1 MPSDAAVIEA
11 KRALRAA
18 SRTAQRAA
26 HAAAGREAGER
37 LRENFRNAVAAP
49 AGVPVSGYWPMEG
62 EMDPR
67 VLMADMAAQGH
78 PLCLPVVQGRGKPLL
93 FRAWRKGDAMVPG
106 SLGIPAPDPAAAAV
120 TPALLLVPLLAFDRE
135 GFRLGHGAGY
145 YDMTLAGL
153 RAAGPVLAVGVA
165 YAGQEVARVPRE
177 AHDQPLDWVVT
188 EGEAIRIG
196 AKA

>member
-1 MPSDAAVIEA
+1 MPSDAALIEA

-18 SRTAQRAA
+18 ARVTQRAA
-26 HAAAGREAGER
+26 HAAEGRAAGER
-37 LRENFRNAVAAP
+37 LRENFSVIGAP
-49 AGVPVSGYWPMEG
+49 AGVAVSGYWPMEG
-62 EMDPR
+62 EIDPR
-67 VLMADMAAQGH
+67 VLMADLAARGH
-78 PLCLPVVQGRGKPLL
+78 ALGLPVVQGRGKPLI
-93 FRAWRKGDAMVPG
+93 FRVWHKGDALVAG
-106 SLGIPAPDPAAAAV
+106 SLGIPAPRPDAALLV
-120 TPALLLVPLLAFDRE
+120 PGLLLVPLLAFDRE

-145 YDMTLAGL
+145 YDMTLASL

-188 EGEAIRIG
+188 ERGVIRIG

>member
-1 MPSDAAVIEA
+1 MPSDIAVTEA

-26 HAAAGREAGER
+26 HTAVGRGAGAR
-37 LRENFRNAVAAP
+37 LRENFRAIAIPADVA
-49 AGVPVSGYWPMEG
+49 VSGYWPMEG
-62 EMDPR
+62 EIDPR
-67 VLMADMAAQGH
+67 VLMADLAARGH
-78 PLCLPVVQGRGKPLL
+78 ALGLPVVEGRGKPLL
-93 FRAWRKGDAMVPG
+93 FRVWRRGDALVPG
-106 SLGIPAPDPAAAAV
+106 SLGIPAPGSGAAPLV
-120 TPALLLVPLLAFDRE
+120 PGLLLVPLLAFDRE

-153 RAAGPVLAVGVA
+153 RAAGAVLAVGIA

-188 EGEAIRIG
+188 EREAIRMG

>member
-1 MPSDAAVIEA
+1 MPSDTSVTEA

-26 HAAAGREAGER
+26 HAATGRGAGER
-37 LRENFRNAVAAP
+37 LRKNFRSAIAVP
-49 AGVPVSGYWPMEG
+49 AGVAISGYWPMEG

-67 VLMADMAAQGH
+67 VLMAELAARGH
-78 PLCLPVVQGRGKPLL
+78 ALGLPVVQGRGKPLL
-93 FRAWRKGDAMVPG
+93 FRAWRRGDALVPG
-106 SLGIPAPDPAAAAV
+106 SLGIPAPRPEAAPLV
-120 TPALLLVPLLAFDRE
+120 PGLLLVPLLAFDRE

-153 RAAGPVLAVGVA
+153 RAAGPVLAVGIA

-196 AKA
+196 ATA

>member
-11 KRALRAA
+11 KRAQRVA

-26 HAAAGREAGER
+26 HEVAGRGAGER
-37 LRENFRNAVAAP
+37 LRENFRAIAISADVA
-49 AGVPVSGYWPMEG
+49 VSGYWPMEG
-62 EMDPR
+62 ELDPR
-67 VLMADMAAQGH
+67 LLMADLAARGH
-78 PLCLPVVQGRGKPLL
+78 ALGLPVVQGRGKPLL
-93 FRAWRKGDAMVPG
+93 FRAWRRGDALVPG
-106 SLGIPAPDPAAAAV
+106 SLGIPAPGPEAAPLV
-120 TPALLLVPLLAFDRE
+120 PGLLLVPLLAFDRE

-153 RAAGPVLAVGVA
+153 RAAGPVLAVGIA

-188 EGEAIRIG
+188 ESEAIRMG

>member
-1 MPSDAAVIEA
+1 MPSDAAMTEV
-11 KRALRAA
+11 KRTLRAA
-18 SRTAQRAA
+18 ARTAQRAA
-26 HAAAGREAGER
+26 HAAAGRGAGER
-37 LRENFRNAVAAP
+37 LRQNFRRAIAP
-49 AGVPVSGYWPMEG
+49 APTAVVSGYWPMEG

-67 VLMADMAAQGH
+67 VLMADLAAQGH

-106 SLGIPAPDPAAAAV
+106 SLGIPAPGPAAAALSPV
-120 TPALLLVPLLAFDRE
+120 LLLVPLLAFDRE

-145 YDMTLAGL
+145 YDMTLASL
-153 RAAGPVLAVGVA
+153 RAAGPVLAVGIA

-177 AHDQPLDWVVT
+177 AHDQPLDWVVN

>member
-1 MPSDAAVIEA
+1 MPPDTAMTDA
-11 KRALRAA
+11 KRTLRAVA
-18 SRTAQRAA
+18 RTAQRAA
-26 HAAAGREAGER
+26 HAAAGRGAGER
-37 LRENFRNAVAAP
+37 LGENFRRAITPAANAVA
-49 AGVPVSGYWPMEG
+49 SGYWPMEG

-67 VLMADMAAQGH
+67 ALMADLAARGH
-78 PLCLPVVQGRGKPLL
+78 PLGLPVVQGRGKPLL

-106 SLGIPAPDPAAAAV
+106 SLGIPAPGPDAAV
-120 TPALLLVPLLAFDRE
+120 LTPSLLLVPLLAFDRE

-153 RAAGPVLAVGVA
+153 RAAGPVLAVGIA

>member
-1 MPSDAAVIEA
+1 MPSVAAMTDA
-11 KRALRAA
+11 KRTLRAA
-18 SRTAQRAA
+18 ARTVQRAA
-26 HAAAGREAGER
+26 HAAAGRGAGEW
-37 LRENFRNAVAAP
+37 LRENFKRALTPAPGAVI
-49 AGVPVSGYWPMEG
+49 SGYWPMES

-67 VLMADMAAQGH
+67 MLMSDLAGQGH
-78 PLCLPVVQGRGKPLL
+78 PLCLPVVQGRGKPLV

-106 SLGIPAPDPAAAAV
+106 SLGIPAPGPDAAV
-120 TPALLLVPLLAFDRE
+120 LTPSLLLVPLLAFDRE

-153 RAAGPVLAVGVA
+153 RAAGPVLAVGIA

>member
-1 MPSDAAVIEA
+1 MPSDATVTEA

-18 SRTAQRAA
+18 ARTAQRAA
-26 HAAAGREAGER
+26 HASVGRGAGER
-37 LRENFRNAVAAP
+37 LRENFRSDIAVP
-49 AGVPVSGYWPMEG
+49 ASVAVSGYWPMEG

-67 VLMADMAAQGH
+67 VLMADLAEQGH
-78 PLCLPVVQGRGKPLL
+78 ALGLPVVQGRGKPLV
-93 FRAWRKGDAMVPG
+93 FRAWRQGDALVTG
-106 SLGIPAPDPAAAAV
+106 SLGIPAPTPEAALLV
-120 TPALLLVPLLAFDRE
+120 PGVLLVPLLAFDRE

-145 YDMTLAGL
+145 YDMTLASL
-153 RAAGPVLAVGVA
+153 RAVGPVLAVGIA

>member
-1 MPSDAAVIEA
+1 MPPDAAMTDA
-11 KRALRAA
+11 KRALRVSA
-18 SRTAQRAA
+18 RMAQRAA
-26 HAAAGREAGER
+26 HAAAGRGAGER
-37 LRENFRNAVAAP
+37 LRENFRGAVTP
-49 AGVPVSGYWPMEG
+49 PPGVVVSGYWPMEG

-67 VLMADMAAQGH
+67 ALMADLAARGH
-78 PLCLPVVQGRGKPLL
+78 ALCLPVVQGRGRPLL
-93 FRAWRKGDAMVPG
+93 FRAWRKGDAMIPG
-106 SLGIPAPDPAAAAV
+106 ALGIPTPVPAAPPL

-177 AHDQPLDWVVT
+177 THDQPLDWVVT

-196 AKA
+196 AKV

>member
-1 MPSDAAVIEA
+1 MPSDAAMTEA

-26 HAAAGREAGER
+26 HAAAGRGAGER
-37 LRENFRNAVAAP
+37 LRENFQAVAVP
-49 AGVPVSGYWPMEG
+49 PGVPVSGYWPMEG

-67 VLMADMAAQGH
+67 VLMAALAACGH
-78 PLCLPVVQGRGKPLL
+78 VLGLPVVQGRGKPLL
-93 FRAWRKGDAMVPG
+93 FRVWRRGDALVPG
-106 SLGIPAPDPAAAAV
+106 SLGIPAPGPDAAPLV
-120 TPALLLVPLLAFDRE
+120 PGLLLVPLLAFDRE

-153 RAAGPVLAVGVA
+153 RAAGPVLAIGIA